1 LKKILTIIGARPQFI
16 KAAPFSV
23 AIRKYFNEVIVH
35 TGQHYDE
42 NMSKVFF
49 DEMGIPEPDY
59 NLEVGSG
66 GHGKQTGEMLI
77 KLEEV
82 VLKEKPDYMVVFGD
96 TNSTIAGALVAAKLH
111 IPLGHIEAGLR
122 SFNRNMPEEINRIAT
137 DVLAS
142 QLFCPTDNAVELL
155 NREGI
160 SNEVYQCGDIMHDA
174 MLHFLPV
181 SERKSN
187 ILEELDLKKNKYH
200 LFTMHR
206 PENTDHPDRI
216 KAIFKGLE
224 ASKKTIVYPVH
235 PRMRSVLGNRE
246 IRAAFEKIKNLRMI
260 DPVGY
265 LDMINLEKNADKIIT
280 DSGGMQ
286 KEAYF
291 VKRPCITI
299 RDESEWVETVNAGF
313 NVIVGADPHKIADAI
328 RNFDPE
334 IKDDGLYGDGNSA
347 EMIAKEIFR
356 FHTKKTGKIV

>member
-1 LKKILTIIGARPQFI
+1 MKLLTIIGARPQFI
-16 KAAPFSV
+16 KAAPFSN
-23 AIRKYFNEVIVH
+23 AIRKYAEEIIVH

-42 NMSKVFF
+42 NMSKIFF

-66 GHGKQTGEMLI
+66 GHGRQTGEMMI
-77 KLEEV
+77 RLEDV
-82 VLKEKPDYMVVFGD
+82 VLKEKPDYIVVFGD

-111 IPLGHIEAGLR
+111 IPIGHIEAGLR
-122 SFNRNMPEEINRIAT
+122 SFNRKMPEEINRIGT
-137 DVLAS
+137 DVLSS
-142 QLFCPTDNAVELL
+142 QLFCPTDNAVKLL
-155 NREGI
+155 GKEGI
-160 SNEVYQCGDIMHDA
+160 KNEVYQCGDIMCDA

-181 SERKSN
+181 SDEKSQ
-187 ILEELDLKKNKYH
+187 ILKELDLKSGDYH

-216 KAIFKGLE
+216 MSIFKGLE
-224 ASKKTIVYPVH
+224 ASGKTIVYPVH
-235 PRMRSVLGNRE
+235 PRMRSILNAPE
-246 IRAAFEKIKNLRMI
+246 IRENVNKVKNLRMI

-265 LDMINLEKNADKIIT
+265 LDMIQLEKHADKIIT

-299 RDESEWVETVNAGF
+299 RDESEWVETVDAGY
-313 NVIVGADPHKIADAI
+313 NVIVAADPHKIADAI

-334 IKDDGLYGDGNSA
+334 IKDDGLYGDGKSA
-347 EMIAKEIFR
+347 NYIAEKIKEYL
-356 FHTKKTGKIV
+356 